1 MNQIRTETL
10 NEKPLL
16 IYNPVAN
23 QGSANKTLPKVQELF
38 EVFNY
43 DYDLRLTEY
52 PGHALEL
59 AKQAAESGRKTIIA
73 AGGDGTMNEVIN
85 GLMRADLKDQKRP
98 ILGVLPVGRGNDF
111 SFGVDVAP
119 ELEKNIRAIV
129 EGNVRKIDIG
139 IVSGGDYPDGR
150 YFGNGVGLG
159 FDTVVGFE
167 AAKIKWA
174 RGAASYLL
182 GLIRTIFLYH
192 TAPTYEIE
200 LDNETITQPSLLVSI
215 MNGKRMGGTFHMAP
229 DGDPGD
235 GVFNLC
241 VASQVPQIKILPLA
255 TKFISGT
262 QAGHPAIR
270 MLQSKK
276 VRVKAITGFIPA
288 HADGETI
295 CVAGNELLIELI
307 PQALEVISMEG
318 NPEQ

>member
-1 MNQIRTETL
+1 MNI
-10 NEKPLL
+10 KPLL
-16 IYNPVAN
+16 IYNPIAN
-23 QGSANKTLPKVQELF
+23 QGKAEKILPKVKELF
-38 EVFNY
+38 EEFIY
-43 DYDLRLTEY
+43 DYDLILTEY

-59 AKQAAESGRKTIIA
+59 AKQEAESGRMIIIA

-85 GLMRADLKDQKRP
+85 GLMQAELKGQKKP

-111 SFGVDVAP
+111 SFGIDVSK
-119 ELEKNIRAIV
+119 ELEKNVRAIV

-139 IVSGGDYPDGR
+139 IVTGGDYPDGR

-192 TAPTYEIE
+192 TAPTYEIV
-200 LDNETITQPSLLVSI
+200 LDDATITQPSLLVSI
-215 MNGKRMGGTFHMAP
+215 MNGKRMGGLFHMAP

-241 VASQVPQIKILPLA
+241 LASQVPQWKILPLA
-255 TKFISGT
+255 TKVMSGT
-262 QAGHPAIR
+262 QAEHPAIQ
-270 MLQSKK
+270 MPQSKR
-276 VRVKAITGFIPA
+276 VHVKAITGSIPA

-295 CVAGNELLIELI
+295 CVTGSELLVELI
-307 PQALEVISMEG
+307 PQALEVISYG
-318 NPEQ
+318 K